1 MASPPPAAPTRC
13 TDDPTYRDVW
23 TCPAW
28 VNEPSRL
35 YDANDVHDDTY
46 GWCEGACETWTP
58 LAQASLRYVPVQYVE
73 LQAAPAGSD
82 LD

>member
-28 VNEPSRL
+28 VNEPC
-35 YDANDVHDDTY
+35 ATY
-46 GWCEGACETWTP
+46 VWCEGACETWTP